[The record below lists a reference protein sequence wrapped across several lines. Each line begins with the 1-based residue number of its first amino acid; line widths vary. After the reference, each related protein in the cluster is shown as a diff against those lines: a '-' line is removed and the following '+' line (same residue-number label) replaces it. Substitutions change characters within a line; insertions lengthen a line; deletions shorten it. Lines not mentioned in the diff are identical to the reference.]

1 MVEAVAGAV
10 AVHFDFQLIM
20 QAAQVSLHRLQPRG
34 NLKFSD
40 LSLPPSFPPS
50 LIPEKR
56 NSGNLKFNIQNA
68 RF

>member
-1 MVEAVAGAV
+1 VVEAVAGAV

-20 QAAQVSLHRLQPRG
+20 QAAQVTLHCLQPRG

-40 LSLPPSFPPS
+40 LPS
-50 LIPEKR
+50 LILVKR
-56 NSGNLKFNIQNA
+56 STGKFKFNIQNT